1 LIANSQLLEEEPDLS
16 ALFSRVTR
24 GMRLLR
30 IDMRMVILSEAKD
43 L

>member
-1 LIANSQLLEEEPDLS
+1 MGEVDCRAFAQT
-16 ALFSRVTR
+16 RVTR